1 MTDSTTPST
10 TPDPAGKDTAAT
22 EEATTT
28 PTTTAETPDEK
39 TPQAEPSARPAEV
52 VSDDTVESV
61 VATEVPAAGAEP
73 PSQRVAKSDVPEEDV
88 AKPASEPA
96 ATETDTDTEVTKP
109 APEPEPTAAP
119 GPAEP
124 GGPTPEQPAEVP
136 PTDASGPTDVGAP
149 SSKQAERGPGAGD
162 EGPAGEHS
170 PSGPAPHPA
179 PRPKP
184 GPGGQGPRGP
194 KGHPKPM
201 PRPTKPAVVAPPQPP
216 VDPKAEEEAK
226 AFGRVDDEGRVFLI
240 AQGEEAERQVGQY
253 AAEGDKDD
261 ALAVYVRRYLDLVAQ
276 VGLLES
282 RVESV
287 NPNELNSGLKTL
299 EESLVEP
306 DVVGDI
312 VALRSRVSALSSRLA
327 ERRVEFE
334 AERKAAKEEALAHRT
349 AIIEKAEAIAAQDPA
364 KTHWRDSRQE
374 LTNLLD
380 EWKTA
385 QKSGTRIDRK
395 TEDGLW
401 KRFSRARTEFDRH
414 RRQHFSKVE
423 AERKD
428 VAARKEALI
437 KRAESLSDS
446 TDWSGTAAEYR
457 ALLEEWKRAGRM
469 SRKDDDKL
477 WARFRAAQQVFFDAR
492 QAHYNTIDSEQQDN
506 LKAKLEL
513 VKEAQEL
520 LPIKDIAAAKEKL
533 HSIQDRWEDIGF
545 VPRKDIARTEG
556 ELRKVESAIRAAE
569 DEQWRK
575 SDPTKKER
583 TNDFT
588 AQLHAAIARHE
599 EELAEAK
606 KSGDT
611 AAIAAA
617 QEALDARRAWLDQ
630 LS

>member
-10 TPDPAGKDTAAT
+10 TPDPASKDTAAT

-28 PTTTAETPDEK
+28 PTTTEEATGEQTP
-39 TPQAEPSARPAEV
+39 PAEASAQPAQV

-61 VATEVPAAGAEP
+61 VATEVPAAGADTP
-73 PSQRVAKSDVPEEDV
+73 PQSAATSDAPEVAGDNPGGDAAP
-88 AKPASEPA
+88 AKPNAQTEAVTPSHKPEAKPDPA
-96 ATETDTDTEVTKP
+96 
-109 APEPEPTAAP
+109 
-119 GPAEP
+119 PAEP
-124 GGPTPEQPAEVP
+124 GGPAPERPADVP
-136 PTDASGPTDVGAP
+136 PTDGSGPANDGAP
-149 SSKQAERGPGAGD
+149 SGKQGDREPGAGQ

-170 PSGPAPHPA
+170 PSGPPPHQA

-184 GPGGQGPRGP
+184 GPGGKGPRGP

-312 VALRSRVSALSSRLA
+312 VSLRSRVSALSSRLA

-428 VAARKEALI
+428 VSARKEALI
-437 KRAESLSDS
+437 KRAEAMSDS

-599 EELAEAK
+599 EELAEAQ